1 MKSVLET
8 KNGGNSTK
16 DLVFLSGNLIN
27 YFPSKDV
34 NPLTFTYIGS
44 SI

>member
-34 NPLTFTYIGS
+34 NPLTFNPVSDT
-44 SI
+44 